1 MKSWLRIQQLLE
13 ITEHNW
19 QQKLYLAPLF
29 GLSRAYL
36 AAGRW
41 REELYRLG
49 LFPTAKLDCRVIC
62 VGNLTVGGTGKTP
75 TVELVC
81 RTLQQK
87 GERVG
92 VISRGYGRRTSSSS
106 PDVLIVSD
114 GRKILSFSQA
124 QTAGDEPLM
133 LARRLPG
140 VPVLVGK
147 NRYQAG
153 QQALLRFNLQTLV
166 MDDGFQHLQLARD
179 LNILVLD
186 GRKPFGNGYGLPAG
200 KLRESPRALARAD
213 LILLTRISG
222 YEQSGHERSAY
233 KQPGYEQSIHEQC
246 GHEQPGHEQFGYE
259 RSGYMKSGH
268 EQSGYEQLGHEQHE
282 QHEQKVRAE
291 AEKTIRRYNSKVPV
305 VVGRHQPRDLISLQG
320 DQTLPLDALKGK
332 SVVAFCAIADPASF
346 AATLKALGARVM
358 ETLAFPDHHWY
369 SPADLRQG
377 ERKVLASGIW
387 GLVTTEK
394 DAVRIPSGLL
404 QCPVWVLRIDMTLVD
419 GKGILEGK
427 LERKYGK
434 EN

>member
-1 MKSWLRIQQLLE
+1 MKSWLQIHLQHRLRIQRLLE
-13 ITEHNW
+13 ITEYNW

-41 REELYRLG
+41 REDAYRLK
-49 LFPTAKLDCRVIC
+49 LLPTAKLDCRVIC

-81 RTLQQK
+81 RTLQQR

-92 VISRGYGRRTSSSS
+92 VISRGYGRKTLSDS

-114 GRKILSFSQA
+114 GRKILSPSQA
-124 QTAGDEPLM
+124 QIAGDEPLM

-140 VPVLVGK
+140 VPVVVGK

-153 QQALLRFNLQTLV
+153 QRALRSFNLQTLV
-166 MDDGFQHLQLARD
+166 LDDGFQHLQLARD

-213 LILLTRISG
+213 LILLTRIPDQERPG
-222 YEQSGHERSAY
+222 YEQFGHKQAGGEQFGHDQAWGEQSGY
-233 KQPGYEQSIHEQC
+233 KQPGC
-246 GHEQPGHEQFGYE
+246 E
-259 RSGYMKSGH
+259 RPGH
-268 EQSGYEQLGHEQHE
+268 EQSGYKQAGCKQSDHAQ
-282 QHEQKVRAE
+282 QVRAK
-291 AEKTIRRYNSKVPV
+291 AEKEIRRYNSKAPV

-320 DQTLPLDALKGK
+320 DQILSLDVLKGK
-332 SVVAFCAIADPASF
+332 SVVALCAIADPAAF

-358 ETLAFPDHHWY
+358 EDVVFPDHHWY
-369 SPADLRQG
+369 SLTDLRQA
-377 ERKVLASGIW
+377 ERKALAAGIW
-387 GLVTTEK
+387 GLLTTEK
-394 DAVRIPSGLL
+394 DAARIQPGLL
-404 QCPVWVLRIDMTLVD
+404 QCPVWVLRIDMTLMD
-419 GKGILEGK
+419 GKEIWEEK
-427 LERKYGK
+427 LS
-434 EN
+434 